1 VGVIDQ
7 IRLDVDTRMSMAVVV
22 EVSVIIF
29 VSVVNSVRFMTAKLE
44 G

>member
-1 VGVIDQ
+1 MAGGVEVWMISS
-7 IRLDVDTRMSMAVVV
+7 RMSMAVVV

-29 VSVVNSVRFMTAKLE
+29 VSVVNSVRFITAKLE